1 MISGITGTYSDAQT
15 GSMPGIS
22 NWEEQARRGTQ
33 KIFTRQQ
40 MTYSKT
46 GIKRDAPQQEPSK
59 EKGYSNPLP
68 GKLRPAAG
76 ACTGKEKQEHGGRE
90 LIAEDFQAGGNMRL
104 HGIDRDVEKVGDFL
118 VAFAVEKAKAHDF
131 AATPGKGVDTFDNI
145 SYQFLVVVGTRVFVQ
160 LAALHFGCFVAFAN
174 PEMVNVIEGIV
185 AGQVHEVRI
194 HGTGEVDFVAM
205 RPHGKEGIVHKVFG
219 GFFVI
224 DERGGINAKRFEV
237 LPEAV
242 FKRFADIPVVQ

>member
-1 MISGITGTYSDAQT
+1 MIPGITGTHSNAQT
-15 GSMPGIS
+15 GSMPGIN
-22 NWEEQARRGTQ
+22 NWEKQARKDMQR
-33 KIFTRQQ
+33 IFTRQQ

-46 GIKRDAPQQEPSK
+46 GIKRSSSQQKTSK
-59 EKGYSNPLP
+59 GKRYFNPLP
-68 GKLRPAAG
+68 RKLRPAAG
-76 ACTGKEKQEHGGRE
+76 TCTRKEKQEHGRGKFV
-90 LIAEDFQAGGNMRL
+90 AENFQAGGNMRL

-131 AATPGKGVDTFDNI
+131 AATPGKGVDTFDNV
-145 SYQFLVVVGTRVFVQ
+145 SNQFLVVVGTRVFVQ

-205 RPHGKEGIVHKVFG
+205 RPHGKEGIMHKVFG

-224 DERGGINAKRFEV
+224 DEGGCINTKRFEV